1 MERVSFQITKLH
13 LDQKLA
19 KYVSIGPV
27 NQKLNVM
34 HKWRKSMKN
43 VYGYRWECSGTQSVE
58 FPWVSRL
65 SNNRVPSQMWGL
77 SIIMI

>member
-13 LDQKLA
+13 LDQQLA

-34 HKWRKSMKN
+34 HKWRKSMKS
-43 VYGYRWECSGTQSVE
+43 VYGYLWECSGTQTVE
-58 FPWVSRL
+58 FLWVSRAL
-65 SNNRVPSQMWGL
+65 SNRVPSQMWGL
-77 SIIMI
+77 SIILI